1 MFAAWGRLV
10 YRFRWLVLIASIL
23 SMALVVF
30 SMQYGGRLGT
40 GEFSAPAGTE
50 SGRVDD
56 LLDEEL
62 AKDPPGFT
70 LVFGSENEKATTPVF
85 REQVEHA
92 LEPLEEDGR
101 VKDVRT
107 AYESGAPDEAM
118 ISRDGHHSLV
128 VVELEDGG
136 FAKLQDTYAALRQEV
151 RPGPLE
157 VVATGE
163 IPLNEDFENVTET
176 DLKRAETV
184 SLPLALLM
192 LLLVFGSVV
201 AAGLPVGVGVLAVTG
216 GFVGTLLLARTM
228 DVSIYATN
236 IVTMIGLGVAID
248 YSLFV
253 VSRFREEVARRPVP
267 EALARTMATAGRA
280 ILFSGLT
287 VAIGFMGFLFFDVA
301 DLNSIGFAGSIVVAF
316 SVLYGL
322 TFLPALLAILGP
334 RVDFLHLPIG
344 QPQRTAAG
352 GGIWHGLANAVM
364 AHPWRTLLPVVA
376 LLLVLGSPFLGLRLG
391 LSGGDTLPAD
401 SESRRGEELL
411 DRQFP
416 DSSAYPMVVVL
427 DYPQGSPL
435 TRERIGETYDL
446 SRWLEDRPG
455 VKDVES
461 IVNLDPKLSRGQ
473 YEGLLSGPREDL
485 PPQMRDALERT
496 TGDHIA
502 VLTAYTSK
510 GYNTEAAHDLVR
522 EVRTQHPEVGG
533 RVLVGGWAAFDL
545 DLTDSVY
552 DAAPPAILF
561 VVLATY
567 LVLFLLLGSV
577 LLPLKAV
584 VVNFLSI
591 SASYGA
597 LVWVFQEGH
606 LSGLLDFTPG
616 PINTTTPII
625 MFCIL
630 FGLSMDYEVMLLS
643 RIKEEHGRTG
653 DNRASVATGIE
664 RTGRLITGA
673 ALIMATVFFS
683 FGLAEAVVIKAIG
696 LGMGLAVLVDA
707 TIVRALLV
715 PATMRLMGRWNWW
728 APKPL
733 AKLHRRLGLSEET
746 FDAPDRAIAF
756 PRGSIPGQTPMSE
769 KMMKARGPDAHR

>member
-1 MFAAWGRLV
+1 LV
-10 YRFRWLVLIASIL
+10 FVVSVLSIV
-23 SMALVVF
+23 ALIF

-40 GEFSAPAGTE
+40 GEFSAPDGTE
-50 SGRVDD
+50 SGRVED
-56 LLDEEL
+56 LLDEEV
-62 AKDPPGFT
+62 AKTPPSFM
-70 LVFGSENEKATTPVF
+70 LIFGNEDEKATDPAF
-85 REQVEHA
+85 REGVERA
-92 LEPLEEDGR
+92 LEPLEEDER
-101 VKDVRT
+101 VTNVRT
-107 AYESGAPDEAM
+107 AYEGGAVDDTM
-118 ISRDGHHSLV
+118 ISRDEHHSLA
-128 VVELEDGG
+128 VVEIEEGS
-136 FAKLQDTYAALRQEV
+136 FVQRQDAYVDLRQMV
-151 RPGPLE
+151 RPGPFE
-157 VVATGE
+157 VVAAGE
-163 IPLNEDFENVTET
+163 MPLNEDFETVTER
-176 DLKRAETV
+176 DLRRAETV

-192 LLLVFGSVV
+192 LLFVFGSVV
-201 AAGLPVGVGVLAVTG
+201 AAGLPIGVGILAVTG
-216 GFVGTLLLARTM
+216 GFVGTLLLARAM

-253 VSRFREEVARRPVP
+253 VSRFREEVRRYPVP
-267 EALARTMATAGRA
+267 DALARTMATAGRA

-301 DLNSIGFAGSIVVAF
+301 DLNSLGFAGSIVVAF

-334 RVDFLHLPIG
+334 RVDFMRLPFVH
-344 QPQRTAAG
+344 PDRTATG
-352 GGIWHGLANAVM
+352 EGLWHKLATAVM
-364 AHPWRTLLPVVA
+364 VHPWRTLLPVVA
-376 LLLVLGSPFLGLRLG
+376 LLLLLGSPFLGIRLG
-391 LSGGDTLPAD
+391 LSGAD
-401 SESRRGEELL
+401 SLSKDAESRRGEELL

-435 TRERIGETYDL
+435 TKERIGETYDL

-455 VKDVES
+455 VKEVDG
-461 IVNLDPKLSRGQ
+461 IVSLDPKLSRAQ
-473 YEGLLSGPREDL
+473 YQQLLSAPREEL
-485 PPQMRDALERT
+485 PPQVRGALNRT
-496 TGDHIA
+496 TGDHIT
-502 VLTAYTSK
+502 VLTTYTSV
-510 GYNTEAAHDLVR
+510 GYNSDRAYNLVR
-522 EVRTQHPEVGG
+522 EVRERHPEVGG

-552 DAAPPAILF
+552 DAAPPAIAF

-567 LVLFLLLGSV
+567 VVLFLLLGSV
-577 LLPLKAV
+577 LLPIKAV

-606 LSGLLDFTPG
+606 LSGPLDFTPG

-643 RIKEEHGRTG
+643 RIKEEYEKTG
-653 DNRASVATGIE
+653 DNVASVALGIE

-715 PATMRLMGRWNWW
+715 PATMRLMGHWNWW

-733 AKLHRRLGLSEET
+733 ARLHRRLGLSESAI
-746 FDAPDRAIAF
+746 DAADPASSH
-756 PRGSIPGQTPMSE
+756 PREAASP
-769 KMMKARGPDAHR
+769 ARRR

>member
-1 MFAAWGRLV
+1 MFAAWGRFV
-10 YRFRWLVLIASIL
+10 YRFRWLVLAVSIL
-23 SMALVVF
+23 SIAAVIF

-40 GEFSAPAGTE
+40 GEFSAPEGTE

-56 LLDEEL
+56 LLDDEVP
-62 AKDPPGFT
+62 KTPPSFM
-70 LVFGSENEKATTPVF
+70 LIFGSENEKATSPAF
-85 REQVEHA
+85 RDGVEHA
-92 LEPLEEDGR
+92 LEPLEGDER
-101 VKDVRT
+101 VTNIRT
-107 AYESGAPDEAM
+107 AYEDGAVDETM
-118 ISRDGHHSLV
+118 ISKDEHHSLA
-128 VVELEDGG
+128 VVELEEGS
-136 FAKLQDTYAALRQEV
+136 FTERQDAYVNLRQEV
-151 RPGPLE
+151 RPGDLD
-157 VVATGE
+157 VVAAGE
-163 IPLNEDFENVTET
+163 MPLNEDFERVTER

-192 LLLVFGSVV
+192 LLFVFGSVV
-201 AAGLPVGVGVLAVTG
+201 AAGLPIGVGVLAVTG

-253 VSRFREEVARRPVP
+253 VSRFREEVRRHPVP
-267 EALARTMATAGRA
+267 DALARTMATAGRA

-334 RVDFLHLPIG
+334 RVDFLRLPVVH
-344 QPQRTAAG
+344 PERTDTG
-352 GGIWHGLANAVM
+352 TGLWHRLATAVM
-364 AHPWRTLLPVVA
+364 AHPWRTLLPIVA
-376 LLLVLGSPFLGLRLG
+376 LLLILGSPFLNIRLG
-391 LSGGDTLPAD
+391 LSGADTLSHDA
-401 SESRRGEELL
+401 ESRRGEELL

-416 DSSAYPMVVVL
+416 DASAYPMVVVL

-435 TRERIGETYDL
+435 TRDHVGETYDL
-446 SRWLEDRPG
+446 SRWLQDRSG
-455 VKDVES
+455 VKDVEG
-461 IVNLDPKLSRGQ
+461 IVNLDPKLSREQ
-473 YEGLLSGPREDL
+473 YRELLSSPREDL
-485 PPQMRDALERT
+485 PPQVRGALKRT
-496 TGDHIA
+496 TGDHVT
-502 VLTAYTSK
+502 VLTAYTSV
-510 GYNTEAAHDLVR
+510 GYNSDKAYDLVR
-522 EVRTQHPEVGG
+522 EVRKHHPEVEGE
-533 RVLVGGWAAFDL
+533 VLVGGWAAFDL

-552 DAAPPAILF
+552 EAAPPAIAF

-567 LVLFLLLGSV
+567 VVLFLLLGSV
-577 LLPLKAV
+577 LLPIKAV

-597 LVWVFQEGH
+597 LVWVFQQGH
-606 LSGLLDFTPG
+606 LSGLLNFTPG

-643 RIKEEHGRTG
+643 RIKEEYAKTS
-653 DNRASVATGIE
+653 DNRASVALGIE

-728 APKPL
+728 APKSL
-733 AKLHRRLGLSEET
+733 ARLHRRLGLSEKTIDE
-746 FDAPDRAIAF
+746 PDPAVTSVEATAQR
-756 PRGSIPGQTPMSE
+756 R
-769 KMMKARGPDAHR
+769 

>member
-1 MFAAWGRLV
+1 MFAAWGRFV
-10 YRFRWLVLIASIL
+10 YRFRWLVLAASIL
-23 SMALVVF
+23 SIAAVIF

-40 GEFSAPAGTE
+40 GEFSAPEGTE

-56 LLDEEL
+56 LLDEEVS
-62 AKDPPGFT
+62 KTPPSFM
-70 LVFGSENEKATTPVF
+70 LIFGSEDEKATDPAF
-85 REQVEHA
+85 RDGVERA
-92 LEPLEEDGR
+92 LEPIEDDDR
-101 VKDVRT
+101 VTNVRT
-107 AYESGAPDEAM
+107 AYENGTVDEAM
-118 ISRDGHHSLV
+118 ISKDDHHSLV
-128 VVELEDGG
+128 VVELEEGSYSER
-136 FAKLQDTYAALRQEV
+136 QDAYVDLRQDV
-151 RPGPLE
+151 RPGPFE
-157 VVATGE
+157 VVAAGE
-163 IPLNEDFENVTET
+163 MPLNEDFERVTER
-176 DLKRAETV
+176 DLKRAEAV

-192 LLLVFGSVV
+192 LLFVFGSVV
-201 AAGLPVGVGVLAVTG
+201 AAGLPIGVGVLAVTG
-216 GFVGTLLLARTM
+216 GFVGTLLLARLM

-248 YSLFV
+248 YSLFI

-267 EALARTMATAGRA
+267 DALARTMATAGRA

-287 VAIGFMGFLFFDVA
+287 VAIGFVGFLFFDVA
-301 DLNSIGFAGSIVVAF
+301 DLNSLGFAGSVVVAF

-322 TFLPALLAILGP
+322 TFLPALLAILGT
-334 RVDFLHLPIG
+334 RVDFLRLPFVH
-344 QPQRTAAG
+344 PERTATG
-352 GGIWHGLANAVM
+352 RGLWHRLATAVM
-364 AHPWRTLLPVVA
+364 AHPWRTLLPAVA
-376 LLLVLGSPFLGLRLG
+376 LLLVLGSPFLNIRLG
-391 LSGGDTLPAD
+391 LSGADTLSKD
-401 SESRRGEELL
+401 SQSRRGEELL

-416 DSSAYPMVVVL
+416 DTSAYPMVVVL

-435 TRERIGETYDL
+435 TRKRVGETYDL

-461 IVNLDPKLSRGQ
+461 IVNLGPGLSRDQ
-473 YEGLLSGPREDL
+473 YQELLSGPREDL
-485 PPQMRDALERT
+485 PPQVRKALKRT
-496 TGDHIA
+496 TGDHVT
-502 VLTAYTSK
+502 VLTAYTSV
-510 GYNTEAAHDLVR
+510 GYNTDKAYELVR
-522 EVRTQHPEVGG
+522 EVREQHPEVGG
-533 RVLVGGWAAFDL
+533 EVLVGGWAAFDL

-552 DAAPPAILF
+552 EAAPPAIAF

-577 LLPLKAV
+577 LLPIKAV

-606 LSGLLDFTPG
+606 LSGLLNFTPG
-616 PINTTTPII
+616 SINTTTPII

-643 RIKEEHGRTG
+643 RIREEYGRTG
-653 DNRASVATGIE
+653 DNRSSVALGIE

-733 AKLHRRLGLSEET
+733 VRLHGWLGLSEKTIEESEPESSL
-746 FDAPDRAIAF
+746 APEAA
-756 PRGSIPGQTPMSE
+756 PS
-769 KMMKARGPDAHR
+769 ARRP

>member
-1 MFAAWGRLV
+1 MFAAWGRFV

-23 SMALVVF
+23 SIAVVVF

-40 GEFSAPAGTE
+40 GEFSAPEGTE
-50 SGRVDD
+50 SGRVED
-56 LLDEEL
+56 LLDEEV
-62 AKDPPGFT
+62 AKTPPSFM
-70 LVFGSENEKATTPVF
+70 LIFGNEGEKATDPAF
-85 REQVEHA
+85 RDGVDHA
-92 LEPLEEDGR
+92 LKPLGDDDR
-101 VKDVRT
+101 VTNVRT
-107 AYESGAPDEAM
+107 AYENDTVDGTM
-118 ISRDGHHSLV
+118 ISKDEHHSLV
-128 VVELEDGG
+128 VVELEEGS
-136 FAKLQDTYAALRQEV
+136 FTERQDAYVDLRQEV
-151 RPGPLE
+151 RPGPFE
-157 VVATGE
+157 VVAAGE
-163 IPLNEDFENVTET
+163 MPLNEDFERVTER
-176 DLKRAETV
+176 DLKRAEAV

-192 LLLVFGSVV
+192 LLFVFGSVV
-201 AAGLPVGVGVLAVTG
+201 AAGLPIGVGILAVAG
-216 GFVGTLLLARTM
+216 GFVGTLLLARLM

-248 YSLFV
+248 YSLFI
-253 VSRFREEVARRPVP
+253 VSRFREEVGRHPVP
-267 EALARTMATAGRA
+267 DALARTMATAGRA

-322 TFLPALLAILGP
+322 TFLPALLAILGT
-334 RVDFLHLPIG
+334 RVDFLRLPFIH
-344 QPQRTAAG
+344 PERTATRRG
-352 GGIWHGLANAVM
+352 LWHRLATAVM
-364 AHPWRTLLPVVA
+364 AHPWRTLLPAVA
-376 LLLVLGSPFLGLRLG
+376 LLLVLGSPFLNIRLG
-391 LSGGDTLPAD
+391 LSGADTLSQD

-416 DSSAYPMVVVL
+416 ETSAFPMVVVL
-427 DYPQGSPL
+427 DYPQGTPL
-435 TRERIGETYDL
+435 TEERVGDMYDL
-446 SRWLEDRPG
+446 SRWLEDRKG

-461 IVNLDPKLSRGQ
+461 IVNLDPKLSRDQ
-473 YEGLLSGPREDL
+473 YQELLSGPREDL
-485 PPQMRDALERT
+485 PPQVRKALKRT
-496 TGDHIA
+496 TGDHVT
-502 VLTAYTSK
+502 VLTAYTSV
-510 GYNTEAAHDLVR
+510 GYNSDEAYDLVR
-522 EVRTQHPEVGG
+522 EVRERHPDVGG
-533 RVLVGGWAAFDL
+533 KVLVGGWAAFDL

-552 DAAPPAILF
+552 EAAPPAIAF

-567 LVLFLLLGSV
+567 VVLFLLLGSV
-577 LLPLKAV
+577 LLPIKAV

-597 LVWVFQEGH
+597 LVWVFQDGH

-643 RIKEEHGRTG
+643 RIREEYGRTG
-653 DNRASVATGIE
+653 DNRSSVALGIE

-733 AKLHRRLGLSEET
+733 ARLHRRLGLTEKSI
-746 FDAPDRAIAF
+746 DAPD
-756 PRGSIPGQTPMSE
+756 PESSPTPEAAPS
-769 KMMKARGPDAHR
+769 ARRP

>member
-1 MFAAWGRLV
+1 VFAAWGRLV
-10 YRFRWLVLIASIL
+10 YRFRWLVLVASIL
-23 SMALVVF
+23 SIAAVVYA
-30 SMQYGGRLGT
+30 MGYGGRLGT
-40 GEFSAPAGTE
+40 GEFSAPEGTE
-50 SGRVDD
+50 SGRVEE
-56 LLDEEL
+56 LLDEEVTK
-62 AKDPPGFT
+62 APPSFM
-70 LVFGSENEKATTPVF
+70 LVFGSEDEKATDPAF
-85 REQVEHA
+85 RDQVERV
-92 LEPLEEDGR
+92 LEPLEEDER
-101 VKDVRT
+101 VAGVRT
-107 AYESGAPDEAM
+107 AYENGATDEAM
-118 ISRDGHHSLV
+118 ISRNGHYSLV
-128 VVELEDGG
+128 VVELQEGS
-136 FAKLQDTYAALRQEV
+136 FAELQDAYADIRQEV

-163 IPLNEDFENVTET
+163 IPLNEDFESVTET
-176 DLKRAETV
+176 DLKRAEVV

-192 LLLVFGSVV
+192 LLFVFGSVI
-201 AAGLPVGVGVLAVTG
+201 AAGLPIGVGVLAVTG
-216 GFVGTLLLARTM
+216 GFVGTLLLARAM

-253 VSRFREEVARRPVP
+253 VSRFREEVGSRPVP

-301 DLNSIGFAGSIVVAF
+301 DLNSLGFAGSIVVAF

-334 RVDFLHLPIG
+334 RVDLLHLRFARPERLATG
-344 QPQRTAAG
+344 SG
-352 GGIWHGLANAVM
+352 LWHRVARSVM

-376 LLLVLGSPFLGLRLG
+376 LLLVLGSPFLGIRLG
-391 LSGGDTLPAD
+391 LSGGDTLPPD
-401 SESRRGEELL
+401 TESRRGEEIL

-416 DSSAYPMVVVL
+416 DISAYPMVALL

-435 TRERIGETYDL
+435 TRERIGEMYDL

-461 IVNLDPKLSRGQ
+461 IVNLDPTLSRDQ
-473 YEGLLSGPREDL
+473 YQDLLSGPREDL
-485 PPQMRDALERT
+485 PPEIRNALKRT

-502 VLTAYTSK
+502 VLTAYTSA

-522 EVRTQHPEVGG
+522 EVRGQHPKVGG
-533 RVLVGGWAAFDL
+533 EVLVGGWAAFDL

-552 DAAPPAILF
+552 DAAPPAIAF

-567 LVLFLLLGSV
+567 VVLFLLLGSV
-577 LLPLKAV
+577 LLPIKAV

-597 LVWVFQEGH
+597 LVWIFQEGH

-643 RIKEEHGRTG
+643 RIKEEYERTG
-653 DNRASVATGIE
+653 DNVSSVALGIE

-696 LGMGLAVLVDA
+696 LGMGLAVIVDA
-707 TIVRALLV
+707 TIIRALLV

-733 AKLHRRLGLSEET
+733 ARLHRRLGLSEKT
-746 FDAPDRAIAF
+746 IDAPDPAA
-756 PRGSIPGQTPMSE
+756 PPPYEATPP
-769 KMMKARGPDAHR
+769 ARRR

>member
-1 MFAAWGRLV
+1 MFAAWGRFV
-10 YRFRWLVLIASIL
+10 YRFRWLVLAASIL
-23 SMALVVF
+23 SIAAVIF

-40 GEFSAPAGTE
+40 GEFSAPEGTE

-56 LLDEEL
+56 LLDEEVS
-62 AKDPPGFT
+62 KTPPSFM
-70 LVFGSENEKATTPVF
+70 LIFGNEDEKATDPAF
-85 REQVEHA
+85 RDGVERA
-92 LEPLEEDGR
+92 LEPIEDDDR
-101 VKDVRT
+101 VTNVRT
-107 AYESGAPDEAM
+107 AYENGTVGEAM
-118 ISRDGHHSLV
+118 ISKDDHHSLV
-128 VVELEDGG
+128 VVELEEGSYSER
-136 FAKLQDTYAALRQEV
+136 QDAYVDLRQEV
-151 RPGPLE
+151 RPGPFE
-157 VVATGE
+157 VVAAGE
-163 IPLNEDFENVTET
+163 MPLNEDFERVTER
-176 DLKRAETV
+176 DLKRAEAV

-192 LLLVFGSVV
+192 LLFVFGSVV
-201 AAGLPVGVGVLAVTG
+201 AAGLPIGVGVLAVTG
-216 GFVGTLLLARTM
+216 GFVGTLLLASLM

-248 YSLFV
+248 YSLFI

-267 EALARTMATAGRA
+267 DALARTMATAGRA

-287 VAIGFMGFLFFDVA
+287 VAIGFIGFLFFDVA
-301 DLNSIGFAGSIVVAF
+301 DLNSLGFAGSVVVAF

-322 TFLPALLAILGP
+322 TFLPALLAILGT
-334 RVDFLHLPIG
+334 RVDFLRLPFVH
-344 QPQRTAAG
+344 PERTATG
-352 GGIWHGLANAVM
+352 RGLWHRLATAVM
-364 AHPWRTLLPVVA
+364 AHPWRTLLPAVA
-376 LLLVLGSPFLGLRLG
+376 LLLVLGSPFLNIRLG
-391 LSGGDTLPAD
+391 LSGADTLSRD
-401 SESRRGEELL
+401 SQSRRGEELL

-416 DSSAYPMVVVL
+416 DTSAYPMVVVL

-435 TRERIGETYDL
+435 TRERVGETYDL

-461 IVNLDPKLSRGQ
+461 IVDLDPGLSRDQ
-473 YEGLLSGPREDL
+473 YQELLSGTREDL
-485 PPQMRDALERT
+485 PPQVRKALKRT
-496 TGDHIA
+496 TGDHVT
-502 VLTAYTSK
+502 VLTAYTSV
-510 GYNTEAAHDLVR
+510 GYNTDKAYELVR
-522 EVRTQHPEVGG
+522 EVREQHPEVGG
-533 RVLVGGWAAFDL
+533 EVLVGGWAAFDL

-552 DAAPPAILF
+552 EAAPPAIAF

-577 LLPLKAV
+577 LLPIKAV

-606 LSGLLDFTPG
+606 LSGLLNFTPG
-616 PINTTTPII
+616 SINTTTPII

-643 RIKEEHGRTG
+643 RIREEYGRTG
-653 DNRASVATGIE
+653 DNRSSVALGIE

-733 AKLHRRLGLSEET
+733 ARLHGWLGLSEKTIEESEPALLPPYET
-746 FDAPDRAIAF
+746 
-756 PRGSIPGQTPMSE
+756 TPP
-769 KMMKARGPDAHR
+769 AQRR

>member
-1 MFAAWGRLV
+1 
-10 YRFRWLVLIASIL
+10 LVLVVSVLSIV
-23 SMALVVF
+23 ALIF

-40 GEFSAPAGTE
+40 GEFSAPDGTE
-50 SGRVDD
+50 SGRVED
-56 LLDEEL
+56 LLDEEV
-62 AKDPPGFT
+62 AKTPPSFM
-70 LVFGSENEKATTPVF
+70 LIFGNEDEKATDPAF
-85 REQVEHA
+85 REGVEHA
-92 LEPLEEDGR
+92 LEPFEEDER
-101 VKDVRT
+101 VTNVRT
-107 AYESGAPDEAM
+107 AYEGAAVDDTM
-118 ISRDGHHSLV
+118 ISRDEHHSLA
-128 VVELEDGG
+128 VVEIEEGS
-136 FAKLQDTYAALRQEV
+136 FVQRQDVYVDLRQKV
-151 RPGPLE
+151 RPGSFE
-157 VVATGE
+157 VVAAGE
-163 IPLNEDFENVTET
+163 MPLNEDFETVTER
-176 DLKRAETV
+176 DLRRAETV

-192 LLLVFGSVV
+192 LLFVFGSVV
-201 AAGLPVGVGVLAVTG
+201 AAGLPIGVGILAVTG
-216 GFVGTLLLARTM
+216 GFVGTLLLARAM

-253 VSRFREEVARRPVP
+253 VSRFREEVRRYPVP
-267 EALARTMATAGRA
+267 DALARTMATAGRA

-301 DLNSIGFAGSIVVAF
+301 DLNSLGFAGAIVVAF

-334 RVDFLHLPIG
+334 RVDFLRLPFVH
-344 QPQRTAAG
+344 PDRTATG
-352 GGIWHGLANAVM
+352 EGLWHKLATAVM
-364 AHPWRTLLPVVA
+364 VHPWRTLLPVVA
-376 LLLVLGSPFLGLRLG
+376 LLLLLGSPFLGIRLG
-391 LSGGDTLPAD
+391 LSGADTLSKDA
-401 SESRRGEELL
+401 ESRRGEELL

-435 TRERIGETYDL
+435 TRERVGEVYDL

-455 VKDVES
+455 VKEVDG
-461 IVNLDPKLSRGQ
+461 IVSLDPKLSRAQ
-473 YEGLLSGPREDL
+473 YQQLLSGPREDL
-485 PPQMRDALERT
+485 LPQVLGALNRT
-496 TGDHIA
+496 TGDHIT
-502 VLTAYTSK
+502 VLTAYTSV
-510 GYNTEAAHDLVR
+510 GYNTDRAYDLVR
-522 EVRTQHPEVGG
+522 EVRERHTEVGG

-545 DLTDSVY
+545 DLTESVY
-552 DAAPPAILF
+552 DAAPLAIAF

-567 LVLFLLLGSV
+567 VVLFLLLGSV
-577 LLPLKAV
+577 LLPIKAV

-606 LSGLLDFTPG
+606 FSGPLDFTPG

-643 RIKEEHGRTG
+643 RIKEEYEKTG
-653 DNRASVATGIE
+653 DNAASVALGIE

-715 PATMRLMGRWNWW
+715 PATMRLMGHWNWW

-733 AKLHRRLGLSEET
+733 ARLHRRLGLSEKT
-746 FDAPDRAIAF
+746 IDAPDPASSHPPEAT
-756 PRGSIPGQTPMSE
+756 PQTP
-769 KMMKARGPDAHR
+769 RR

>member
-1 MFAAWGRLV
+1 MFAAWGRFV
-10 YRFRWLVLIASIL
+10 YRFRWFVLVASIL
-23 SMALVVF
+23 SIAAVVY

-40 GEFSAPAGTE
+40 GEFAAPEGTE

-56 LLDEEL
+56 LLDEEV
-62 AKDPPGFT
+62 AKTPPSFM
-70 LVFGSENEKATTPVF
+70 LIFGNEGEKATDPAF
-85 REQVEHA
+85 RDGVERA
-92 LEPLEEDGR
+92 LKPLEDDDR
-101 VKDVRT
+101 VTNVRT
-107 AYESGAPDEAM
+107 AYENGTVDGAM
-118 ISRDGHHSLV
+118 ISEDEHHSLV
-128 VVELEDGG
+128 VVEMEEGS
-136 FAKLQDTYAALRQEV
+136 FTERQDAYVDLRREV
-151 RPGPLE
+151 RPGPFE
-157 VVATGE
+157 VVAAGE
-163 IPLNEDFENVTET
+163 MPLNEDFERVTER

-192 LLLVFGSVV
+192 LLFVFGSVV
-201 AAGLPVGVGVLAVTG
+201 AAGLPIGVGILAVTG
-216 GFVGTLLLARTM
+216 GFVGTLLLARLM

-248 YSLFV
+248 YSLFI
-253 VSRFREEVARRPVP
+253 VSRFREEVGRHPVP

-334 RVDFLHLPIG
+334 RVNFLRLPFVH
-344 QPQRTAAG
+344 PERTATG
-352 GGIWHGLANAVM
+352 RGLWHRLATAVM
-364 AHPWRTLLPVVA
+364 AHPWRTLLPAVT
-376 LLLVLGSPFLGLRLG
+376 LLLVLGSPFLNIRLG
-391 LSGGDTLPAD
+391 LSGADTLSRD
-401 SESRRGEELL
+401 SESRQGEELL
-411 DRQFP
+411 GRQFP
-416 DSSAYPMVVVL
+416 DTSAYPMVVVL

-435 TRERIGETYDL
+435 TRKHVGEAYDL

-455 VKDVES
+455 VKDVEG
-461 IVNLDPKLSRGQ
+461 IVNLAPSFSRDQ
-473 YEGLLSGPREDL
+473 YQEILSGPREDL
-485 PPQMRDALERT
+485 PPQIRNALKRT
-496 TGDHIA
+496 TGDHVT
-502 VLTAYTSK
+502 VLTAYTSV
-510 GYNTEAAHDLVR
+510 GYNSDEAYDLVR
-522 EVRTQHPEVGG
+522 EVRERHPDVGG
-533 RVLVGGWAAFDL
+533 DVLVGGWAAFDL

-552 DAAPPAILF
+552 EAAPPAIAF

-567 LVLFLLLGSV
+567 VVLFLLLGSV
-577 LLPLKAV
+577 LLPIKAV
-584 VVNFLSI
+584 IVNFLSI

-606 LSGLLDFTPG
+606 LSGPLDFTPG

-643 RIKEEHGRTG
+643 RIREEYGRTG
-653 DNRASVATGIE
+653 DNRSSVALGIE

-696 LGMGLAVLVDA
+696 LGMGLAVLMDA

-728 APKPL
+728 APEPL
-733 AKLHRRLGLSEET
+733 ARLHRRLG
-746 FDAPDRAIAF
+746 F
-756 PRGSIPGQTPMSE
+756 SE
-769 KMMKARGPDAHR
+769 KIIDEPDAAVSSVEAAPPAQRR

>member
-1 MFAAWGRLV
+1 MFSAWGRLV

-23 SMALVVF
+23 SIAAAIF
-30 SMQYGGRLGT
+30 SMGYGGRLGT
-40 GEFSAPAGTE
+40 GEFSAPEGTE
-50 SGRVDD
+50 SGRVEEV
-56 LLDEEL
+56 LDEEV
-62 AKDPPGFT
+62 AKAPPSFM
-70 LVFGSENEKATTPVF
+70 LVFGSEDEKATDPAF
-85 REQVEHA
+85 RDQVERA
-92 LEPLEEDGR
+92 LEPLEEDER
-101 VKDVRT
+101 VTGVRT
-107 AYESGAPDEAM
+107 AYENGATDEAM
-118 ISRDGHHSLV
+118 ISRDEHHSLA
-128 VVELEDGG
+128 VVELEEGS
-136 FAKLQDTYAALRQEV
+136 FTELQDAYVNLRREV

-157 VVATGE
+157 VVAAGE
-163 IPLNEDFENVTET
+163 MPLNEDFESVTEA

-192 LLLVFGSVV
+192 LLFVFGSVV
-201 AAGLPVGVGVLAVTG
+201 AAGLPIGVGVLAVTG

-253 VSRFREEVARRPVP
+253 VSRFREEVVRRPVP

-322 TFLPALLAILGP
+322 TFLPALLAILGQ
-334 RVDFLHLPIG
+334 RVDFLRLPFVH
-344 QPQRTAAG
+344 PERTATG
-352 GGIWHGLANAVM
+352 GGFWHGLASAVM

-376 LLLVLGSPFLGLRLG
+376 LLLVLGSPFSGIRLG
-391 LSGGDTLPAD
+391 LSGADTLSKD
-401 SESRRGEELL
+401 SESRRGEEILE
-411 DRQFP
+411 RQFP
-416 DSSAYPMVVVL
+416 DSGAYPMVVVL

-435 TRERIGETYDL
+435 TKERIGEAYDL
-446 SRWLEDRPG
+446 SRWLENRPG
-455 VKDVES
+455 VKEVEGM
-461 IVNLDPKLSRGQ
+461 VDLDSKLTRDQ
-473 YEGLLSGPREDL
+473 YQKLLSAAREDL
-485 PPQMRDALERT
+485 PAEVREALKRT
-496 TGDHIA
+496 TGDHA
-502 VLTAYTSK
+502 TVLTAYTSV
-510 GYNTEAAHDLVR
+510 GYNSERAHDLVR
-522 EVRTQHPEVGG
+522 EVRGQHPEVGG
-533 RVLVGGWAAFDL
+533 EVLVGGWAAFDL

-552 DAAPPAILF
+552 DAAPPAIAF

-567 LVLFLLLGSV
+567 VVLFLLLGSV

-597 LVWVFQEGH
+597 LVFVFQQGH

-643 RIKEEHGRTG
+643 RIKEEYEKTG
-653 DNRASVATGIE
+653 DNVTSVALGIE

-733 AKLHRRLGLSEET
+733 ARLHRRLGLSEEII
-746 FDAPDRAIAF
+746 DAPDPAA
-756 PRGSIPGQTPMSE
+756 PPPYEATPP
-769 KMMKARGPDAHR
+769 ARRQ

>member
-1 MFAAWGRLV
+1 
-10 YRFRWLVLIASIL
+10 
-23 SMALVVF
+23 
-30 SMQYGGRLGT
+30 
-40 GEFSAPAGTE
+40 
-50 SGRVDD
+50 
-56 LLDEEL
+56 
-62 AKDPPGFT
+62 
-70 LVFGSENEKATTPVF
+70 
-85 REQVEHA
+85 
-92 LEPLEEDGR
+92 
-101 VKDVRT
+101 
-107 AYESGAPDEAM
+107 
-118 ISRDGHHSLV
+118 
-128 VVELEDGG
+128 
-136 FAKLQDTYAALRQEV
+136 
-151 RPGPLE
+151 
-157 VVATGE
+157 
-163 IPLNEDFENVTET
+163 
-176 DLKRAETV
+176 
-184 SLPLALLM
+184 
-192 LLLVFGSVV
+192 
-201 AAGLPVGVGVLAVTG
+201 
-216 GFVGTLLLARTM
+216 M

-253 VSRFREEVARRPVP
+253 VSRFREEVVRYPVS

-301 DLNSIGFAGSIVVAF
+301 DLNSIGFAGSVVVAF
-316 SVLYGL
+316 SVVYGL

-334 RVDFLHLPIG
+334 RVDFLRLPFVH
-344 QPQRTAAG
+344 PERTTTG
-352 GGIWHGLANAVM
+352 TGLWHGLATAVM
-364 AHPWRTLLPVVA
+364 SHPWRTLLPAVA
-376 LLLVLGSPFLGLRLG
+376 LLLVLGSPFLDIRLG
-391 LSGGDTLPAD
+391 LSGADTLSRD

-416 DSSAYPMVVVL
+416 DTSAYPMVVVL

-435 TRERIGETYDL
+435 SRERIGETYDL

-461 IVNLDPKLSRGQ
+461 LVNLGPGFSRDQ
-473 YEGLLSGPREDL
+473 YQELLSGPREDL
-485 PPQMRDALERT
+485 PPPVRNAVKRT
-496 TGDHIA
+496 TGDQVT
-502 VLTAYTSK
+502 VLTAYTSV
-510 GYNTEAAHDLVR
+510 GYNSDEAYDLVR
-522 EVRTQHPEVGG
+522 EVRERHPEVGG
-533 RVLVGGWAAFDL
+533 EVLVGGWAAFDL
-545 DLTDSVY
+545 DLTESVY
-552 DAAPPAILF
+552 EAAPPAIAF

-567 LVLFLLLGSV
+567 VVLFLLLGSV
-577 LLPLKAV
+577 LLPIKAV

-643 RIKEEHGRTG
+643 RIKEEYGRTG
-653 DNRASVATGIE
+653 DNRSSVALGIE

-733 AKLHRRLGLSEET
+733 ARLHRRLGFSEKT
-746 FDAPDRAIAF
+746 IDAPGSGLFRRDRSPAQ
-756 PRGSIPGQTPMSE
+756 R
-769 KMMKARGPDAHR
+769 R

>member
-1 MFAAWGRLV
+1 MFTAWGRFV
-10 YRFRWLVLIASIL
+10 YRFRWLVLAASIL
-23 SMALVVF
+23 SIAAVIF

-40 GEFSAPAGTE
+40 GEFSAPEGTE

-56 LLDEEL
+56 LLDEEVS
-62 AKDPPGFT
+62 KTPPSFM
-70 LVFGSENEKATTPVF
+70 LIFGNEDEKATDPAF
-85 REQVEHA
+85 RDGVERA
-92 LEPLEEDGR
+92 LEPIEDDDR
-101 VKDVRT
+101 VTNVRT
-107 AYESGAPDEAM
+107 AYENGTVDEAM
-118 ISRDGHHSLV
+118 ISKDDHHSLV
-128 VVELEDGG
+128 VVELEEGSYSER
-136 FAKLQDTYAALRQEV
+136 QDAYVDLRQEV
-151 RPGPLE
+151 RPGPFG
-157 VVATGE
+157 VVAAGE
-163 IPLNEDFENVTET
+163 MPLNEDFERVTER
-176 DLKRAETV
+176 DLKRAEAV

-192 LLLVFGSVV
+192 LLFVFGSVV
-201 AAGLPVGVGVLAVTG
+201 AAGLPIGVGVLAVTG
-216 GFVGTLLLARTM
+216 GFVGTLLLASLM

-248 YSLFV
+248 YSLFI

-267 EALARTMATAGRA
+267 DALARTMATAGRA

-287 VAIGFMGFLFFDVA
+287 VAIGFIGFLFFDVA
-301 DLNSIGFAGSIVVAF
+301 DLNSLGFAGSVVVAF

-322 TFLPALLAILGP
+322 TFLPALLAILGT
-334 RVDFLHLPIG
+334 RVDFLRLPFVH
-344 QPQRTAAG
+344 PERTATG
-352 GGIWHGLANAVM
+352 RGLWHRLATAVM
-364 AHPWRTLLPVVA
+364 AHPWRTLLPAVA
-376 LLLVLGSPFLGLRLG
+376 LLLVLGSPFLNIRLG
-391 LSGGDTLPAD
+391 LSGADTLSRD
-401 SESRRGEELL
+401 SQSRRGEEIL

-416 DSSAYPMVVVL
+416 DTSAYPMVVVL

-435 TRERIGETYDL
+435 TRERVGETYDL

-461 IVNLDPKLSRGQ
+461 IVDLDPGLSRDQ
-473 YEGLLSGPREDL
+473 YQELLSGPREDL
-485 PPQMRDALERT
+485 PPQVRKALKRT
-496 TGDHIA
+496 TGDHVT
-502 VLTAYTSK
+502 VLTAYTSV
-510 GYNTEAAHDLVR
+510 GYNTDKAYELVR
-522 EVRTQHPEVGG
+522 EVREQHPEVGG
-533 RVLVGGWAAFDL
+533 EVLVGGWAAFDL

-552 DAAPPAILF
+552 EAAPPAIAF

-577 LLPLKAV
+577 LLPIKAV

-606 LSGLLDFTPG
+606 LSGLLNFTPG
-616 PINTTTPII
+616 SINTTTPII

-643 RIKEEHGRTG
+643 RIREEYGRTG
-653 DNRASVATGIE
+653 DNRSSVALGIE

-733 AKLHRRLGLSEET
+733 ARLHGWLGLSEKTIEESEPALLPPYET
-746 FDAPDRAIAF
+746 
-756 PRGSIPGQTPMSE
+756 TPP
-769 KMMKARGPDAHR
+769 AQRR

>member
-1 MFAAWGRLV
+1 
-10 YRFRWLVLIASIL
+10 
-23 SMALVVF
+23 
-30 SMQYGGRLGT
+30 
-40 GEFSAPAGTE
+40 
-50 SGRVDD
+50 
-56 LLDEEL
+56 
-62 AKDPPGFT
+62 
-70 LVFGSENEKATTPVF
+70 
-85 REQVEHA
+85 
-92 LEPLEEDGR
+92 
-101 VKDVRT
+101 
-107 AYESGAPDEAM
+107 
-118 ISRDGHHSLV
+118 
-128 VVELEDGG
+128 
-136 FAKLQDTYAALRQEV
+136 
-151 RPGPLE
+151 
-157 VVATGE
+157 
-163 IPLNEDFENVTET
+163 
-176 DLKRAETV
+176 
-184 SLPLALLM
+184 M
-192 LLLVFGSVV
+192 LLFVFGSVV
-201 AAGLPVGVGVLAVTG
+201 AAGLPIGVGVLAVTG
-216 GFVGTLLLARTM
+216 GFVGTLLLARQM

-248 YSLFV
+248 YSLFI
-253 VSRFREEVARRPVP
+253 VSRFREEVGRHPVP
-267 EALARTMATAGRA
+267 DALARTMATAGRA

-287 VAIGFMGFLFFDVA
+287 VAIGFVGFLFFDVA
-301 DLNSIGFAGSIVVAF
+301 DLNSLGFAGSIVVAF

-334 RVDFLHLPIG
+334 RVNFLRLPFVHPERIATG
-344 QPQRTAAG
+344 RG
-352 GGIWHGLANAVM
+352 LWHRLAIAVM

-376 LLLVLGSPFLGLRLG
+376 LLLVLGSPFLNIRLG
-391 LSGGDTLPAD
+391 LSGADTLSRD

-416 DSSAYPMVVVL
+416 DTSAYPMVVVL

-435 TRERIGETYDL
+435 TRERVGATYDL
-446 SRWLEDRPG
+446 SRWLADRPG

-461 IVNLDPKLSRGQ
+461 IVNLGTGLSRDQ
-473 YEGLLSGPREDL
+473 YQELLSGPREDL
-485 PPQMRDALERT
+485 PPQVRKALKRT
-496 TGDHIA
+496 TGDHVT
-502 VLTAYTSK
+502 VLTAYTSV
-510 GYNTEAAHDLVR
+510 GYNTDKAYELVR
-522 EVRTQHPEVGG
+522 EVRERHPDIGG
-533 RVLVGGWAAFDL
+533 DVLVGGWAAFDL

-552 DAAPPAILF
+552 EAAPPAIAF

-567 LVLFLLLGSV
+567 VVLFLLLGSV

-597 LVWVFQEGH
+597 LVWIFQEGH
-606 LSGLLDFTPG
+606 HSGLLNFTPG

-643 RIKEEHGRTG
+643 RIREEYGRTG
-653 DNRASVATGIE
+653 DNRSSVALGIE

-733 AKLHRRLGLSEET
+733 ARLHRRLGLSEKT
-746 FDAPDRAIAF
+746 IDAPE
-756 PRGSIPGQTPMSE
+756 PESPTTPETAPS
-769 KMMKARGPDAHR
+769 ARRP

>member
-1 MFAAWGRLV
+1 MFAAWGRFV
-10 YRFRWLVLIASIL
+10 YRFRWLVLVASIL
-23 SMALVVF
+23 SIAAVVY
-30 SMQYGGRLGT
+30 SMGYGGRLGT
-40 GEFSAPAGTE
+40 GEFSAPEGTE
-50 SGRVDD
+50 SGRVDE
-56 LLDEEL
+56 LLDEEV
-62 AKDPPGFT
+62 AKAPPGFM
-70 LVFGSENEKATTPVF
+70 LVFGSEDEKATDPAF
-85 REQVEHA
+85 RDQVEHA
-92 LEPLEEDGR
+92 LEPLREDER
-101 VKDVRT
+101 VTSVRT
-107 AYESGAPDEAM
+107 AYENGATDEAM
-118 ISRDGHHSLV
+118 ISRNGHYSLAV
-128 VVELEDGG
+128 IELEEGS
-136 FAKLQDTYAALRQEV
+136 FAELQDAYADIRQEV
-151 RPGPLE
+151 RPGSLE

-163 IPLNEDFENVTET
+163 IPLNEDFESVTET
-176 DLKRAETV
+176 DLKRAEVV

-192 LLLVFGSVV
+192 LLFVFGSVV
-201 AAGLPVGVGVLAVTG
+201 AAGLPIGVGVLAVTA
-216 GFVGTLLLARTM
+216 GFVGTLLLARAM

-253 VSRFREEVARRPVP
+253 VSRFREEVGRRPVP

-334 RVDFLHLPIG
+334 RVDFLRLPFVH
-344 QPQRTAAG
+344 PERTATG
-352 GGIWHGLANAVM
+352 SGLWHRVARSVM
-364 AHPWRTLLPVVA
+364 AHPWLTLLPVVA
-376 LLLVLGSPFLGLRLG
+376 LLLLLGSPFLGIRLG
-391 LSGGDTLPAD
+391 LSGGDTLPKD
-401 SESRRGEELL
+401 TESRRGEEIL

-416 DSSAYPMVVVL
+416 DSSAYPMVVLL
-427 DYPQGSPL
+427 DYQQGSPL
-435 TRERIGETYDL
+435 TRERIGEMYDM

-461 IVNLDPKLSRGQ
+461 IVNLDPKLSRDQ
-473 YEGLLSGPREDL
+473 YQDLLSGPREDL
-485 PPQMRDALERT
+485 PPQVREALKRT
-496 TGDHIA
+496 TGEHVA
-502 VLTAYTSK
+502 VLTAYTSA

-522 EVRTQHPEVGG
+522 EVRGQHPEVGG
-533 RVLVGGWAAFDL
+533 EVLVGGWAAFDL

-552 DAAPPAILF
+552 EAAPPAIAF

-567 LVLFLLLGSV
+567 VVLFLLLGSV
-577 LLPLKAV
+577 LLPIKAV

-597 LVWVFQEGH
+597 LVWIFQEGH

-643 RIKEEHGRTG
+643 RIKEEYEKTA
-653 DNRASVATGIE
+653 DNLSSVALGIE

-707 TIVRALLV
+707 TIIRALLV
-715 PATMRLMGRWNWW
+715 PATMRLMGDWNWW
-728 APKPL
+728 TPKPL
-733 AKLHRRLGLSEET
+733 ARLHRRLGLSENT
-746 FDAPDRAIAF
+746 IDAPDPTSSPPYEA
-756 PRGSIPGQTPMSE
+756 TPP
-769 KMMKARGPDAHR
+769 ARRR

>member
-1 MFAAWGRLV
+1 MFAAWGRFV
-10 YRFRWLVLIASIL
+10 YRFRWFVLVASIL
-23 SMALVVF
+23 SIAAVVY

-40 GEFSAPAGTE
+40 GEFAAPEGTE

-56 LLDEEL
+56 LLDEEV
-62 AKDPPGFT
+62 AKTPPSFM
-70 LVFGSENEKATTPVF
+70 LIFGNEGEKATDPAF
-85 REQVEHA
+85 RDGVERA
-92 LEPLEEDGR
+92 LKPLEDDDR
-101 VKDVRT
+101 VTNVRT
-107 AYESGAPDEAM
+107 AYENGTVDGAM
-118 ISRDGHHSLV
+118 ISEDEHHSLV
-128 VVELEDGG
+128 VVEMEEGS
-136 FAKLQDTYAALRQEV
+136 FTERQDAYVDLRREV
-151 RPGPLE
+151 RPGPFE
-157 VVATGE
+157 VVAAGE
-163 IPLNEDFENVTET
+163 MPLNEDFERVTER

-192 LLLVFGSVV
+192 LLFVFGSVV
-201 AAGLPVGVGVLAVTG
+201 AAGLPIGVGILAVTG
-216 GFVGTLLLARTM
+216 GFVGTLLLARLM

-248 YSLFV
+248 YSLFI
-253 VSRFREEVARRPVP
+253 VSRFREEVGRHPVP

-334 RVDFLHLPIG
+334 RVNFLRLPFVH
-344 QPQRTAAG
+344 PERTATG
-352 GGIWHGLANAVM
+352 RGFWHRLATAVM
-364 AHPWRTLLPVVA
+364 AHPWRTLLPAVT
-376 LLLVLGSPFLGLRLG
+376 LLLVLGSPFLNIRLG
-391 LSGGDTLPAD
+391 LSGADTLSRD
-401 SESRRGEELL
+401 SESRQGEELL
-411 DRQFP
+411 GRQFP
-416 DSSAYPMVVVL
+416 DTSAYPMVVVL

-435 TRERIGETYDL
+435 TREHVGEAYDL

-455 VKDVES
+455 VKDVEGV
-461 IVNLDPKLSRGQ
+461 VNLAPGFSRDQ
-473 YEGLLSGPREDL
+473 YQEILSGPREDL
-485 PPQMRDALERT
+485 PPQIRNALKRT
-496 TGDHIA
+496 TGDHVT
-502 VLTAYTSK
+502 VLTAYTSV
-510 GYNTEAAHDLVR
+510 GYNSDEAYDLVR
-522 EVRTQHPEVGG
+522 EVRERHPDVGG
-533 RVLVGGWAAFDL
+533 DVLVGGWAAFDL

-552 DAAPPAILF
+552 EAAPPAIAF

-567 LVLFLLLGSV
+567 VVLFLLLGSV
-577 LLPLKAV
+577 LLPIKAV
-584 VVNFLSI
+584 IVNFLSI

-606 LSGLLDFTPG
+606 LSGPLDFTPG

-643 RIKEEHGRTG
+643 RIREEYGRTG
-653 DNRASVATGIE
+653 DNRSSVALGIE

-733 AKLHRRLGLSEET
+733 ARLHRRLGLTEKSI
-746 FDAPDRAIAF
+746 DAPDLAS
-756 PRGSIPGQTPMSE
+756 PPYETTPP
-769 KMMKARGPDAHR
+769 ARRR

>member
-1 MFAAWGRLV
+1 
-10 YRFRWLVLIASIL
+10 
-23 SMALVVF
+23 
-30 SMQYGGRLGT
+30 
-40 GEFSAPAGTE
+40 
-50 SGRVDD
+50 
-56 LLDEEL
+56 
-62 AKDPPGFT
+62 
-70 LVFGSENEKATTPVF
+70 
-85 REQVEHA
+85 
-92 LEPLEEDGR
+92 
-101 VKDVRT
+101 
-107 AYESGAPDEAM
+107 
-118 ISRDGHHSLV
+118 
-128 VVELEDGG
+128 
-136 FAKLQDTYAALRQEV
+136 
-151 RPGPLE
+151 
-157 VVATGE
+157 
-163 IPLNEDFENVTET
+163 
-176 DLKRAETV
+176 
-184 SLPLALLM
+184 M
-192 LLLVFGSVV
+192 LLFVFGSVV
-201 AAGLPVGVGVLAVTG
+201 AAGLPIGVGVLAVTA
-216 GFVGTLLLARTM
+216 GFVGTLLLARAM

-253 VSRFREEVARRPVP
+253 VSRFREEVGRRPVP

-334 RVDFLHLPIG
+334 RVDFLRLPFVH
-344 QPQRTAAG
+344 PERTATG
-352 GGIWHGLANAVM
+352 SGLWHRVARSVM
-364 AHPWRTLLPVVA
+364 AHPWLTLLPVVA
-376 LLLVLGSPFLGLRLG
+376 LLLLLGSPFLGIRLG
-391 LSGGDTLPAD
+391 LSGGDTLPKD
-401 SESRRGEELL
+401 TESRRGEEIL

-416 DSSAYPMVVVL
+416 DSSAYPMVVLL
-427 DYPQGSPL
+427 DYQQGSPL
-435 TRERIGETYDL
+435 TRERIGEMYDM

-461 IVNLDPKLSRGQ
+461 IVNLDPKLSRDQ
-473 YEGLLSGPREDL
+473 YQDLLSGPREDL
-485 PPQMRDALERT
+485 PPQVREALKRT
-496 TGDHIA
+496 TGEHVA
-502 VLTAYTSK
+502 VLTAYTSA

-522 EVRTQHPEVGG
+522 EVRGQHPEVGG
-533 RVLVGGWAAFDL
+533 EVLVGGWAAFDL

-552 DAAPPAILF
+552 EAAPPAIAF

-567 LVLFLLLGSV
+567 VVLFLLLGSV
-577 LLPLKAV
+577 LLPIKAV

-597 LVWVFQEGH
+597 LVWIFQEGH

-643 RIKEEHGRTG
+643 RIKEEYEKTA
-653 DNRASVATGIE
+653 DNLSSVALGIE

-707 TIVRALLV
+707 TIIRALLV
-715 PATMRLMGRWNWW
+715 PATMRLMGDWNWW
-728 APKPL
+728 TPKPL
-733 AKLHRRLGLSEET
+733 ARLHRRLGLSENT
-746 FDAPDRAIAF
+746 IDAPDPTSSPPYEA
-756 PRGSIPGQTPMSE
+756 TPP
-769 KMMKARGPDAHR
+769 ARRR

>member
-1 MFAAWGRLV
+1 MFAAWGRFV
-10 YRFRWLVLIASIL
+10 YRFRWLVLVASIL
-23 SMALVVF
+23 SIAAVVF

-40 GEFSAPAGTE
+40 GEFSAPEGTE
-50 SGRVDD
+50 SGRVED
-56 LLDEEL
+56 LLDEEV
-62 AKDPPGFT
+62 AKTPPSFM
-70 LVFGSENEKATTPVF
+70 LIFGNEDEKATDPAF
-85 REQVEHA
+85 RDGVDHA
-92 LEPLEEDGR
+92 LKPLEDDDR
-101 VKDVRT
+101 VTNVRT
-107 AYESGAPDEAM
+107 AYENGTVDGAM
-118 ISRDGHHSLV
+118 ISKDEHHSLV
-128 VVELEDGG
+128 VVELEEGS
-136 FAKLQDTYAALRQEV
+136 FTEQQDAFVDLRQEV
-151 RPGPLE
+151 RPGPFK
-157 VVATGE
+157 VVAAGE
-163 IPLNEDFENVTET
+163 MPLNEDFERVTER
-176 DLKRAETV
+176 DLKRAEAV

-192 LLLVFGSVV
+192 LLFVFGSVV
-201 AAGLPVGVGVLAVTG
+201 AAGLPIGVGILAVTG
-216 GFVGTLLLARTM
+216 GFVGTLLLARLM

-248 YSLFV
+248 YSLFI
-253 VSRFREEVARRPVP
+253 VSRFREEVGRHPVP
-267 EALARTMATAGRA
+267 DALARTMATAGRA

-322 TFLPALLAILGP
+322 TFLPALLAILGT
-334 RVDFLHLPIG
+334 RVDFLRLPFVH
-344 QPQRTAAG
+344 PDRTATG
-352 GGIWHGLANAVM
+352 RGLWHRLATAVM
-364 AHPWRTLLPVVA
+364 AHPWRTLLPAVA
-376 LLLVLGSPFLGLRLG
+376 LLLVLGSPFLNIRLG
-391 LSGGDTLPAD
+391 LSGADTLSKDA
-401 SESRRGEELL
+401 ESRRGEELL

-416 DSSAYPMVVVL
+416 QTSAFPMVVVL
-427 DYPQGSPL
+427 DYPRGSPL
-435 TRERIGETYDL
+435 TEERVGDMYDL
-446 SRWLEDRPG
+446 SRWLEDRKG
-455 VKDVES
+455 VKDVKS
-461 IVNLDPKLSRGQ
+461 IVNLDPRLSRDQ
-473 YEGLLSGPREDL
+473 YQELLSGRREDL
-485 PPQMRDALERT
+485 PPQVRKALKRT
-496 TGDHIA
+496 TGDHVA
-502 VLTAYTSK
+502 VLTAYTSV
-510 GYNTEAAHDLVR
+510 GYNSDEAYDLVR
-522 EVRTQHPEVGG
+522 EVREPHPDVGG
-533 RVLVGGWAAFDL
+533 EVLVGGWAAFDL

-552 DAAPPAILF
+552 EAAPPAIAF

-567 LVLFLLLGSV
+567 VVLFLLLGSV
-577 LLPLKAV
+577 LLPVKAI

-597 LVWVFQEGH
+597 LVWVFQDGH

-643 RIKEEHGRTG
+643 RIREEYGRTG
-653 DNRASVATGIE
+653 DNRSSVALGIE

-733 AKLHRRLGLSEET
+733 ARLHRSFGLTEKSI
-746 FDAPDRAIAF
+746 DAPD
-756 PRGSIPGQTPMSE
+756 PESSPTPETAPS
-769 KMMKARGPDAHR
+769 ARRP

>member
-1 MFAAWGRLV
+1 MFAAWGRFV
-10 YRFRWLVLIASIL
+10 YRFRWLVLVASIL
-23 SMALVVF
+23 SIAAVVY

-40 GEFSAPAGTE
+40 GEFAAPEGTE

-56 LLDEEL
+56 LLDEEV
-62 AKDPPGFT
+62 AKTPPSFM
-70 LVFGSENEKATTPVF
+70 LIFGNEGEKATDPAF
-85 REQVEHA
+85 RDVLERA
-92 LEPLEEDGR
+92 LKPLEDDDR
-101 VKDVRT
+101 VTNVRT
-107 AYESGAPDEAM
+107 AYENGSVDGAM
-118 ISRDGHHSLV
+118 ISEDEHHSLV
-128 VVELEDGG
+128 VVEMEEGS
-136 FAKLQDTYAALRQEV
+136 FTERQDAYVDLRQEV
-151 RPGPLE
+151 RPGPFE
-157 VVATGE
+157 VVAAGE
-163 IPLNEDFENVTET
+163 MPLNEDFERVTER

-192 LLLVFGSVV
+192 LLFVFGSVV
-201 AAGLPVGVGVLAVTG
+201 AAGLPIGVGILAVTG
-216 GFVGTLLLARTM
+216 GFVGTLLLARLM

-253 VSRFREEVARRPVP
+253 VSRFREEVGRHPVP

-334 RVDFLHLPIG
+334 RVDFLRLPFVH
-344 QPQRTAAG
+344 PERTATG
-352 GGIWHGLANAVM
+352 RGLWHRLATAVM
-364 AHPWRTLLPVVA
+364 AHPWRTLLPAVA
-376 LLLVLGSPFLGLRLG
+376 LLLVLGSPFLNIRLG
-391 LSGGDTLPAD
+391 LSGADTLSRD
-401 SESRRGEELL
+401 SESRHGEELL

-416 DSSAYPMVVVL
+416 DTSAYPMVVVL

-435 TRERIGETYDL
+435 TREHVGEAYDL

-455 VKDVES
+455 VKDVEG
-461 IVNLDPKLSRGQ
+461 IVNLGPSFSRDQ
-473 YEGLLSGPREDL
+473 YQALLSGPREDL
-485 PPQMRDALERT
+485 PPQIRNALKRT
-496 TGDHIA
+496 TGDHIT
-502 VLTAYTSK
+502 VLTAYTSV
-510 GYNTEAAHDLVR
+510 GYNSDEAYELVR
-522 EVRTQHPEVGG
+522 EVRERHPDVGG
-533 RVLVGGWAAFDL
+533 DVLVGGWAAFDL

-552 DAAPPAILF
+552 EAAPPAIAF

-567 LVLFLLLGSV
+567 VVLFLLLGSV
-577 LLPLKAV
+577 LLPIKAV
-584 VVNFLSI
+584 IVNFLSI

-597 LVWVFQEGH
+597 LVWIFQEGH

-643 RIKEEHGRTG
+643 RVREEYGRTG
-653 DNRASVATGIE
+653 ENRPAVALGIE

-715 PATMRLMGRWNWW
+715 PATMRLMGHWNWW
-728 APKPL
+728 APEPL
-733 AKLHRRLGLSEET
+733 ARLHRRLG
-746 FDAPDRAIAF
+746 F
-756 PRGSIPGQTPMSE
+756 SE
-769 KMMKARGPDAHR
+769 KTIDEPDTAVSSVEAAPPAQRR

>member
-1 MFAAWGRLV
+1 VFAAWGRFV
-10 YRFRWLVLIASIL
+10 YRFRWLVLVGSLLSIA
-23 SMALVVF
+23 AVVF
-30 SMQYGGRLGT
+30 SVQYGGRLGT
-40 GEFSAPAGTE
+40 GEFSAPEGTE

-56 LLDEEL
+56 LLDEEV
-62 AKDPPGFT
+62 AKTPPSFT
-70 LVFGSENEKATTPVF
+70 LIFGDEDEKATDPAF
-85 REQVEHA
+85 RDGVERA
-92 LEPLEEDGR
+92 LEPLEDDDR
-101 VKDVRT
+101 VTNVRT
-107 AYESGAPDEAM
+107 AYENGTVDGDM
-118 ISRDGHHSLV
+118 ISRDEHHSLV
-128 VVELEDGG
+128 VVELEEGS
-136 FAKLQDTYAALRQEV
+136 FTERQDAYVDLRQEV
-151 RPGPLE
+151 RPGPFE
-157 VVATGE
+157 VVAAGDM
-163 IPLNEDFENVTET
+163 PLNEDFERVTER
-176 DLKRAETV
+176 DLKRAEAV

-192 LLLVFGSVV
+192 LLFVFGSVV
-201 AAGLPVGVGVLAVTG
+201 AAGLPIGVGILAVTG
-216 GFVGTLLLARTM
+216 GFVGTLLLARLM

-253 VSRFREEVARRPVP
+253 VSRFREEVGRHPVP

-334 RVDFLHLPIG
+334 RVDFLRLPFVH
-344 QPQRTAAG
+344 PERTATG
-352 GGIWHGLANAVM
+352 TGLWHRLATAVM
-364 AHPWRTLLPVVA
+364 AYPWRTLLPAVA
-376 LLLVLGSPFLGLRLG
+376 LLLVLGSPFLNIRLG
-391 LSGGDTLPAD
+391 LSGADTLSRD
-401 SESRRGEELL
+401 SESRRGEEIL

-416 DSSAYPMVVVL
+416 DISAYPMVVVL
-427 DYPQGSPL
+427 DYPEGSPL
-435 TRERIGETYDL
+435 SKERVGETYDL
-446 SRWLEDRPG
+446 SRWLEDRKG

-461 IVNLDPKLSRGQ
+461 VVNLDPKLSRDQ
-473 YEGLLSGPREDL
+473 YQELLSGPREDL
-485 PPQMRDALERT
+485 PPQIRNALKRT
-496 TGDHIA
+496 TGDHIM
-502 VLTAYTSK
+502 VLTAYTSV
-510 GYNTEAAHDLVR
+510 GYNSDEAYDLVR
-522 EVRTQHPEVGG
+522 EVRERHPDVGG
-533 RVLVGGWAAFDL
+533 EVLVGGWAAFDL
-545 DLTDSVY
+545 DLTESVY
-552 DAAPPAILF
+552 EAAPPAIAF

-567 LVLFLLLGSV
+567 VVLFLLLGSV
-577 LLPLKAV
+577 LLPIKAV

-606 LSGLLDFTPG
+606 LSGLLNFTPG

-643 RIKEEHGRTG
+643 RIREEYGRTG
-653 DNRASVATGIE
+653 DNRSSVALGIE

-733 AKLHRRLGLSEET
+733 ARLHRRLGFSEKT
-746 FDAPDRAIAF
+746 IDAPDTEVSPEEAASPAQR
-756 PRGSIPGQTPMSE
+756 R
-769 KMMKARGPDAHR
+769 

>member
-1 MFAAWGRLV
+1 MFAAWGRFV
-10 YRFRWLVLIASIL
+10 YRFRWLVLVASIL
-23 SMALVVF
+23 SIVAVVY
-30 SMQYGGRLGT
+30 SMGYGGRLGT
-40 GEFSAPAGTE
+40 GEFSAPEGTE
-50 SGRVDD
+50 SGRVDE
-56 LLDEEL
+56 LLDEEV
-62 AKDPPGFT
+62 AKAPPGFM
-70 LVFGSENEKATTPVF
+70 LVFGSEDEKATDPAF
-85 REQVEHA
+85 RDQVERA
-92 LEPLEEDGR
+92 VEPLREDER
-101 VKDVRT
+101 VTGVRT
-107 AYESGAPDEAM
+107 AYEDGATDEAM
-118 ISRDGHHSLV
+118 ISRNGHYSLV
-128 VVELEDGG
+128 VVELEEGS
-136 FAKLQDTYAALRQEV
+136 FAELQDAYADIRQEV
-151 RPGPLE
+151 RPGSLE

-163 IPLNEDFENVTET
+163 IPLNEDFESVTET
-176 DLKRAETV
+176 DLKRAEVV

-192 LLLVFGSVV
+192 LLFVFGSVV
-201 AAGLPVGVGVLAVTG
+201 AAGLPIGVGVLAVTA
-216 GFVGTLLLARTM
+216 GFIGTLLLARAM

-253 VSRFREEVARRPVP
+253 VSRFREEVGRRPVP

-334 RVDFLHLPIG
+334 RVDFLRLPFVH
-344 QPQRTAAG
+344 PERTATG
-352 GGIWHGLANAVM
+352 SGLWHRVARSVM
-364 AHPWRTLLPVVA
+364 AHPWLTLLPVVA
-376 LLLVLGSPFLGLRLG
+376 LLLLLGSPFLGIRLG
-391 LSGGDTLPAD
+391 LSGGDTLPKD
-401 SESRRGEELL
+401 TESRRGEEIL

-416 DSSAYPMVVVL
+416 DSSAYPMVVLL

-435 TRERIGETYDL
+435 TRERIGEMYDM

-461 IVNLDPKLSRGQ
+461 IVDLDQGLSRDQ
-473 YEGLLSGPREDL
+473 YQDLLSGPREDL
-485 PPQMRDALERT
+485 PPQVRDALKRT

-502 VLTAYTSK
+502 VLTAYTSA
-510 GYNTEAAHDLVR
+510 GYDTEAAHDLVR
-522 EVRTQHPEVGG
+522 EVRGQHPEVGG
-533 RVLVGGWAAFDL
+533 EVLVGGWAAFDL

-552 DAAPPAILF
+552 EAAPPAIAF

-567 LVLFLLLGSV
+567 VVLFLLLGSV

-597 LVWVFQEGH
+597 LVWIFQEGH

-643 RIKEEHGRTG
+643 RIKEEYERTG
-653 DNRASVATGIE
+653 DNVTSVALGIE

-707 TIVRALLV
+707 TIIRALLV
-715 PATMRLMGRWNWW
+715 PATMRLMGDWNWW

-733 AKLHRRLGLSEET
+733 ARLHRRLGLSENT
-746 FDAPDRAIAF
+746 IDAPDPASSHPYEA
-756 PRGSIPGQTPMSE
+756 TPQ
-769 KMMKARGPDAHR
+769 ARRR

>member
-1 MFAAWGRLV
+1 MFAAWGRFV
-10 YRFRWLVLIASIL
+10 YRFRWLVLVASTLSIA
-23 SMALVVF
+23 ALLL

-40 GEFSAPAGTE
+40 GEFSAPDGTE
-50 SGRVDD
+50 SGRVDN
-56 LLDEEL
+56 LLDDEV
-62 AKDPPGFT
+62 AKTPPSFM
-70 LVFGSENEKATTPVF
+70 LIFGSEDEKATDPAF
-85 REQVEHA
+85 RHQVERA
-92 LEPLEEDGR
+92 LEPLEDDGR
-101 VKDVRT
+101 VTNVRT
-107 AYESGAPDEAM
+107 AYTGGTVDEDM
-118 ISRDGHHSLV
+118 ISRDEHHSIAI
-128 VVELEDGG
+128 VELEDGG
-136 FAKLQDTYAALRQEV
+136 YAERQDAYVALRQEV
-151 RPGPLE
+151 QPGPLE
-157 VVATGE
+157 VVAAGE
-163 IPLNEDFENVTET
+163 MPLNEDFETVTES

-192 LLLVFGSVV
+192 LLFVFGSVV
-201 AAGLPVGVGVLAVTG
+201 AAGLPIGVGILAVTG
-216 GFVGTLLLARTM
+216 GFVGTLLLARVM

-253 VSRFREEVARRPVP
+253 VSRFREEVGRRPVP
-267 EALARTMATAGRA
+267 DALSRTMATSGRA

-287 VAIGFMGFLFFDVA
+287 VAIGFMGFDVA

-334 RVDFLHLPIG
+334 RVDFLRLPFVHPERSATG
-344 QPQRTAAG
+344 RG
-352 GGIWHGLANAVM
+352 LWHRLATAVM
-364 AHPWRTLLPVVA
+364 SHPWRTLLPAVA

-391 LSGGDTLPAD
+391 LSGADTLSKDA
-401 SESRRGEELL
+401 ESRRGEEIL
-411 DRQFP
+411 DHQFP
-416 DSSAYPMVVVL
+416 DSGAYPMVVLL

-435 TRERIGETYDL
+435 TRERIGEAYDL
-446 SRWLEDRPG
+446 RRWLEDRPG
-455 VKDVES
+455 VKDVS
-461 IVNLDPKLSRGQ
+461 GIVNVDPNLSRDQ
-473 YEGLLSGPREDL
+473 YQDLLSMPREDL
-485 PPQMRDALERT
+485 PAGIREALKRT
-496 TGDHIA
+496 TGDHIV
-502 VLTAYTSK
+502 VLTTYTSA
-510 GYNTEAAHDLVR
+510 GYNTETAHDLVR
-522 EVRTQHPEVGG
+522 EIRKQHPEIGG
-533 RVLVGGWAAFDL
+533 GVLVGGWAAFDL
-545 DLTDSVY
+545 DLTESVY
-552 DAAPPAILF
+552 EAAPPAIAF

-567 LVLFLLLGSV
+567 VVLFLLLGSV

-597 LVWVFQEGH
+597 LVWVFQDGH
-606 LSGLLDFTPG
+606 LSGPLDFTPG

-643 RIKEEHGRTG
+643 RVKEEYEKTG
-653 DNRASVATGIE
+653 DNRTSVALGIE

-673 ALIMATVFFS
+673 ALIMATVFIS

-696 LGMGLAVLVDA
+696 LGMVLAVLVDA

-733 AKLHRRLGLSEET
+733 ARLHRRLGLSETAVE
-746 FDAPDRAIAF
+746 DPDPASSPPHEA
-756 PRGSIPGQTPMSE
+756 TPP
-769 KMMKARGPDAHR
+769 ARRR

>member
-1 MFAAWGRLV
+1 
-10 YRFRWLVLIASIL
+10 
-23 SMALVVF
+23 
-30 SMQYGGRLGT
+30 
-40 GEFSAPAGTE
+40 
-50 SGRVDD
+50 
-56 LLDEEL
+56 
-62 AKDPPGFT
+62 
-70 LVFGSENEKATTPVF
+70 
-85 REQVEHA
+85 
-92 LEPLEEDGR
+92 
-101 VKDVRT
+101 
-107 AYESGAPDEAM
+107 
-118 ISRDGHHSLV
+118 
-128 VVELEDGG
+128 
-136 FAKLQDTYAALRQEV
+136 
-151 RPGPLE
+151 
-157 VVATGE
+157 
-163 IPLNEDFENVTET
+163 
-176 DLKRAETV
+176 
-184 SLPLALLM
+184 M
-192 LLLVFGSVV
+192 LLFVFGSVV
-201 AAGLPVGVGVLAVTG
+201 AAGLPIGVGVLAVTG

-253 VSRFREEVARRPVP
+253 VSRFREEVARRPVSD
-267 EALARTMATAGRA
+267 ALARTMATAGRA

-334 RVDFLHLPIG
+334 RVDFLYLPFVR
-344 QPQRTAAG
+344 PQRTATG
-352 GGIWHGLANAVM
+352 GLWHRLASAVM

-376 LLLVLGSPFLGLRLG
+376 LLLVLGSPFLAIRLG
-391 LSGGDTLPAD
+391 LSGGDTLPPD
-401 SESRRGEELL
+401 TESRRGEEIL

-416 DSSAYPMVVVL
+416 DSSAYPMVVLL

-435 TRERIGETYDL
+435 TEERVGEMYDL
-446 SRWLEDRPG
+446 SRWLGDRPG
-455 VKDVES
+455 VKEVES
-461 IVNLDPKLSRGQ
+461 IVNLDSTLSRDQ
-473 YEGLLSGPREDL
+473 YQELLPGPREEL
-485 PPQMRDALERT
+485 PAQVREALKRT

-502 VLTAYTSK
+502 VLTAYTSV
-510 GYNTEAAHDLVR
+510 GYNTERAHDLVR
-522 EVRTQHPEVGG
+522 EVRGQHPELGG
-533 RVLVGGWAAFDL
+533 EVLVGGWAAFDL

-552 DAAPPAILF
+552 EAAPPAIAF

-567 LVLFLLLGSV
+567 VVLFLLLGSV
-577 LLPLKAV
+577 LLPIKAV

-606 LSGLLDFTPG
+606 LSGLLNFTPG

-643 RIKEEHGRTG
+643 RIKEEYEKTG
-653 DNRASVATGIE
+653 DNLASVALGIE

-683 FGLAEAVVIKAIG
+683 FGLAETVVIKAIG

-715 PATMRLMGRWNWW
+715 PATMRLMGDWNWW

-733 AKLHRRLGLSEET
+733 ARLHRRLGLSEKT
-746 FDAPDRAIAF
+746 IDAPDPASSPPSEATPPARRRGVQSEPSEGE
-756 PRGSIPGQTPMSE
+756 PRGAHPAYRIRNAGRPRVRRKLWQAGPTPSTWWVPRDYLRSSTCTKDRSPTWSTNGSRAKPRVGHSTSGVSGSSWWAPM
-769 KMMKARGPDAHR
+769 APTTVDLVRGSPTVRCATQPPTVC

>member
-1 MFAAWGRLV
+1 MFAAWGRFV
-10 YRFRWLVLIASIL
+10 YRFRWLVLVASIL
-23 SMALVVF
+23 SIAAVIF

-40 GEFSAPAGTE
+40 GEFSALEGTE
-50 SGRVDD
+50 SGRVED
-56 LLDEEL
+56 LLDEEV
-62 AKDPPGFT
+62 AKTPPSFM
-70 LVFGSENEKATTPVF
+70 LIFGNEEEKATDPTF
-85 REQVEHA
+85 RDGVDHA
-92 LEPLEEDGR
+92 LKPIEDDER
-101 VKDVRT
+101 VTNVRT
-107 AYESGAPDEAM
+107 AYENGTIDEAM
-118 ISRDGHHSLV
+118 ISKDEHHSLV
-128 VVELEDGG
+128 VVELEEGS
-136 FAKLQDTYAALRQEV
+136 FSERQDAYVDLRQEV
-151 RPGPLE
+151 RPGPFE
-157 VVATGE
+157 VVAAGE
-163 IPLNEDFENVTET
+163 MPLNEDFERVTES
-176 DLKRAETV
+176 DLKRAEAV

-192 LLLVFGSVV
+192 LLFVFGSVV
-201 AAGLPVGVGVLAVTG
+201 AAGLPIGVGILAVAG
-216 GFVGTLLLARTM
+216 GFVGTLLLARLM

-253 VSRFREEVARRPVP
+253 VSRFREEVGRQPVP
-267 EALARTMATAGRA
+267 DALARTMATAGRA

-316 SVLYGL
+316 SVFYGL

-334 RVDFLHLPIG
+334 RVDFLRLPFVH
-344 QPQRTAAG
+344 PERTATG
-352 GGIWHGLANAVM
+352 RGLWHRLATAVM
-364 AHPWRTLLPVVA
+364 AHPWRTLLPAVA
-376 LLLVLGSPFLGLRLG
+376 LLLVLGSPFLNIRLG
-391 LSGGDTLPAD
+391 LSGADTLSKD

-411 DRQFP
+411 DQQFP
-416 DSSAYPMVVVL
+416 DSSAFPMVVVL
-427 DYPQGSPL
+427 GYPQGSPL
-435 TRERIGETYDL
+435 TRERVGEAYDL
-446 SRWLEDRPG
+446 SRWLEDRKG
-455 VKDVES
+455 VKEVES
-461 IVNLDPKLSRGQ
+461 IVNLDPRFSRDQ
-473 YEGLLSGPREDL
+473 YQELLSGPRGDL
-485 PPQMRDALERT
+485 PPQVRKALKRT
-496 TGDHIA
+496 TGDHVT
-502 VLTAYTSK
+502 VLTAYTSV
-510 GYNTEAAHDLVR
+510 GYNSDEAYELVR
-522 EVRTQHPEVGG
+522 EVRERHPDVDGE
-533 RVLVGGWAAFDL
+533 VLVGGWAAFDL

-552 DAAPPAILF
+552 EAAPPAIAF

-567 LVLFLLLGSV
+567 VVLFLLLGSV
-577 LLPLKAV
+577 LLPIKAV

-606 LSGLLDFTPG
+606 LSGLLNFTPG

-643 RIKEEHGRTG
+643 RIREEFGRTG
-653 DNRASVATGIE
+653 DNRSSVALGIE

-733 AKLHRRLGLSEET
+733 ARLHRRLGLSEKT
-746 FDAPDRAIAF
+746 IDALGPESS
-756 PRGSIPGQTPMSE
+756 PTPEAASS
-769 KMMKARGPDAHR
+769 ARRP